1 MCYWLGLD
9 KTGYWLGLLCPAV
22 SPEACPLTVAALPV
36 QVQLNGEY
44 VEECYCSKDNCNSA
58 PGRAGP
64 ALLLAAPLLG
74 LLAAR

>member
-1 MCYWLGLD
+1 M
-9 KTGYWLGLLCPAV
+9 
-22 SPEACPLTVAALPV
+22 
-36 QVQLNGEY
+36 QLNGEY

-58 PGRAGP
+58 PVPAGP